1 MGNFWRSL
9 PGMITA
15 TAGAITAVTG
25 LVVAL
30 NGTGMF
36 SSRTPPPADA
46 PPADVTGQWQAS
58 VTYGWG
64 ATHNERFTFQADG
77 ERLTGT
83 TTFLG
88 YPRPLTQ
95 GVVKGSEIRFVLAL
109 EEVAGDE
116 RRAYQLRYTG
126 VVVNGGLHFRVEDS
140 RGNVDLQ
147 FAATR
152 VP

>member
-15 TAGAITAVTG
+15 AAGAITAVTG

-30 NGTGMF
+30 NGAGLF
-36 SSRTPPPADA
+36 SSRTSPPV
-46 PPADVTGQWQAS
+46 DVTGQWQAS

-64 ATHNERFTFQADG
+64 ATYTERFALQADG
-77 ERLTGT
+77 ERLTGRAT
-83 TTFLG
+83 YLG
-88 YPRPLTQ
+88 SPRPLTQ
-95 GVVKGSEIRFVLAL
+95 GTVSGNEIRFVLAL
-109 EEVAGDE
+109 EEISGDD
-116 RRAYQLRYTG
+116 RRSYQLRYASA
-126 VVVNGGLHFRVEDS
+126 VVNGGLHFRVEDS

-147 FAATR
+147 FAASR

>member
-25 LVVAL
+25 LDVAR
-30 NGTGMF
+30 NGTGMI
-36 SSRTPPPADA
+36 SSRPPPL

-58 VTYGWG
+58 VTYSWG
-64 ATHNERFTFQADG
+64 RTYTERFALQAEG
-77 ERLTGT
+77 ERVTGT
-83 TTFLG
+83 ATFLG
-88 YPRPLTQ
+88 YPRPLTE
-95 GVVKGSEIRFVLAL
+95 GVVKGNEIRFVLAL
-109 EEVAGDE
+109 EEIIGDA
-116 RRAYQLRYTG
+116 RRSYQLRYAG
-126 VVVNGGLHFRVEDS
+126 AVVNGGLHFRVEDS

-147 FAATR
+147 FAASR

>member
-30 NGTGMF
+30 NGTGVF
-36 SSRTPPPADA
+36 SSPTP
-46 PPADVTGQWQAS
+46 PPADVTGQWQAA

-64 ATHNERFTFQADG
+64 PTYTERFAFQAEG

-88 YPRPLTQ
+88 SPRPLTQ
-95 GVVKGSEIRFVLAL
+95 GVVNGSEIRFVLAL
-109 EEVAGDE
+109 EEIAGDD
-116 RRAYQLRYTG
+116 RRPYQLRYTG
-126 VVVNGGLHFRVEDS
+126 AVVNGGLHFRVEDS
-140 RGNVDLQ
+140 RGNVELQ
-147 FAATR
+147 FAASR